1 MYKSFLFIR
10 KIRLHL
16 FPDKTF
22 MKKLLLGLTLAFSA
36 SISFSQSYIDF
47 GPKCFFGPNV
57 LMNSEIM
64 NSGGKYSM
72 NPASFGFGAGF
83 KLAFDINETFA
94 IAGEINYFSHNQI
107 YEMEVAGLDSI
118 NVKYDKEISYT
129 SIEIPIMFRYN
140 TETMS
145 YFEAGYV
152 MSMTSEATET
162 LEGPYAAL
170 GSADISDQ
178 LTPKMGGL
186 VLGFGSYVWGYNNFG
201 ISAGLRVR
209 YDLDDAFANDKTKYA
224 NSPNYGTDLAVT
236 GPTNPFSVMLNIE
249 FNYDLG
255 FYMAKSPCTGR
266 RSLII
271 GNGGGR

>member
-1 MYKSFLFIR
+1 
-10 KIRLHL
+10 
-16 FPDKTF
+16 
-22 MKKLLLGLTLAFSA
+22 MKKLLLVLTLAISV
-36 SISFSQSYIDF
+36 SISFSQSFIDF
-47 GPKCFFGPNV
+47 GPKLFYGPNV

-83 KLAFDINETFA
+83 KLAFDINESIA
-94 IAGEINYFSHNQI
+94 IVGEINYFSHNQK
-107 YEMEVAGLDSI
+107 YDMEVAGLDSI
-118 NVKYDKEISYT
+118 NVKYGKEISYT
-129 SIEIPIMFRYN
+129 AIEIPLMFRFN
-140 TETMS
+140 TKTMS

-152 MSMTSEATET
+152 ISMNSKATET
-162 LEGPYAAL
+162 LEGPYAAN
-170 GSADISDQ
+170 GSADISNQ
-178 LTPKMGGL
+178 LAPKMGGL
-186 VLGFGSYVWGYNNFG
+186 VFGFGSYVWGKNNFG

-209 YDLDDAFANDKTKYA
+209 YDLDDAFANDITKYA
-224 NSPNYGTDLAVT
+224 NSPNYGTDVAVT